1 MSGAP
6 RSLTRSFLGTA
17 GLDGRRNVV
26 AAAATARLRSGE
38 KSIALL
44 KGDKKLSENCG
55 IFVHLGTEKV
65 CPRNL
70 FLLPDTAGW
79 AAIRH
84 GTRSVAECPSVIN
97 TLFRPVTFQN
107 ITRLCMPVP
116 RSKKSHKVRPMFT
129 RSHADKMSPRESGTH
144 WAPRWRTLHIEF
156 DLNTSQTVTYTADNE
171 TRPRRSYL
179 LAINTGK

>member
-6 RSLTRSFLGTA
+6 RSPAHSLFLGNRP
-17 GLDGRRNVV
+17 GLTEGGMSSPPP
-26 AAAATARLRSGE
+26 RSASDREG

-55 IFVHLGTEKV
+55 IFVHLGTKKV

-70 FLLPDTAGW
+70 FLLSDTAERP
-79 AAIRH
+79 AIRH
-84 GTRSVAECPSVIN
+84 GTRRRRVPVIN

-116 RSKKSHKVRPMFT
+116 RSKKSHKARPMFT
-129 RSHADKMSPRESGTH
+129 RSHADRMSPRESGTH
-144 WAPRWRTLHIEF
+144 
-156 DLNTSQTVTYTADNE
+156 
-171 TRPRRSYL
+171 
-179 LAINTGK
+179 